1 MNKAEKR
8 ARSGF
13 RAAWLSSF
21 ALVGAIAALCGCDV
35 VPIKQTADDPLNFTA
50 DDNNKD
56 CTYEYSPSGLASDPE
71 FELSY
76 GAGMIVSASYYG
88 TYEGPPG
95 SLEISYG
102 TSTTTEFSSGLLDV
116 FSSPDQIKVTETRP
130 TSWSLEI
137 NPSGGGSY
145 SLPYGH
151 TWSLKFS
158 CGATPSC
165 CADTPKVDVAAYG
178 VP

>member
-1 MNKAEKR
+1 MHKTEKR
-8 ARSGF
+8 VSSGLN
-13 RAAWLSSF
+13 APWKSSLL
-21 ALVGAIAALCGCDV
+21 LVAVMAALCSCDI
-35 VPIKQTADDPLNFTA
+35 VPIKQSADDPLNFTA
-50 DDNNKD
+50 DDNNQD
-56 CTYEYSPSGLASDPE
+56 CVYEYSPSGLASDPE
-71 FELSY
+71 FELTY
-76 GAGMIVSASYYG
+76 GAGMIISASYYG

-95 SLEISYG
+95 SIEISYG
-102 TSTTTEFSSGLLDV
+102 TSTTPDFSSGLLSV
-116 FSSPDQIKVTETRP
+116 FPQSPGVVVRESPP

-165 CADTPKVDVAAYG
+165 CADTAKIDVEAYG